1 MDYYLEV
8 IAYTKGKGSINY
20 IYDGYDICH
29 NTEEVIEEISYD
41 KNSDKEYTSNSVFCS
56 HGAGYA
62 VPWDEADKKMHCI
75 IE

>member
-1 MDYYLEV
+1 MNNPLSV
-8 IAYTKGKGSINY
+8 IFKSGITGN
-20 IYDGYDICH
+20 
-29 NTEEVIEEISYD
+29 D

>member
-29 NTEEVIEEISYD
+29 NTEEVIEEIGYD
-41 KNSDKEYTSNSVFCS
+41 K
-56 HGAGYA
+56 
-62 VPWDEADKKMHCI
+62 MCI
-75 IE
+75 RDSFYNLIS